1 MSLLVVS
8 SRPLGCHAAMHPDD
22 PELRSWLRRAVD
34 LAIASA
40 DSDGGPFGAVVVCG
54 GQIVSEGTNRVAAN
68 HDPTAHAEILA
79 LRSAGADRGTF
90 DLSGCLL
97 VSSCEPCPMCLAA
110 AYWARVDGV
119 ACATGREDAAAAGFD
134 DADLHRELRLPAG
147 ERSLRVTRH
156 DLTGAGAPFEVWAA
170 NPDRVPY

>member
-1 MSLLVVS
+1 MSVVVVS
-8 SRPLGCHAAMHPDD
+8 SRPLGCPAAMHPDD
-22 PELRSWLRRAVD
+22 QQLRCWLRRAVD
-34 LAIASA
+34 LATASA

-54 GQIVSEGTNRVAAN
+54 GQIVSEGTNRVTAH

-79 LRSAGADRGTF
+79 LRAAGANRGSF

-97 VSSCEPCPMCLAA
+97 VASCEPCPMCLAA

-119 ACATGREDAAAAGFD
+119 VHAAGREEAAAAGFD
-134 DADLHRELRLPAG
+134 DADLHRELRGPAG

-156 DLTGAGAPFEVWAA
+156 EIAGAGAPFEAWAA